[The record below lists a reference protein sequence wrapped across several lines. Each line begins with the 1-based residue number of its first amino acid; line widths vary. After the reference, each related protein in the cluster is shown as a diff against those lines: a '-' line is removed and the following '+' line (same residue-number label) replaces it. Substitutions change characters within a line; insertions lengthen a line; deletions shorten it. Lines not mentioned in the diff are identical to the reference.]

1 MKKIIF
7 STLLFFLFLTLTT
20 IFYLSFFG
28 YETDRFNKIIQ
39 SEIKKSNNNV
49 NLNFKKVSILLDIKK
64 LILFV
69 KFIQPNLEYHQ
80 TSIPLRSLRTDIDL
94 EFLTEKKLDINKVIL

>member
-7 STLLFFLFLTLTT
+7 STILFFLFLFFTT

-39 SEIKKSNNNV
+39 SEIQKSNNNV
-49 NLNFKKVSILLDIKK
+49 NLNFKRISILLDIKK

-80 TSIPLRSLRTDIDL
+80 IYIPLKSLRTDIDL
-94 EFLTEKKLDINKVIL
+94 GFFTQKKTIV